1 MLLEAAAAAWLYAQQ
16 TSQDCFIFGEVS
28 ATEEQVFELKA
39 TGCPIKIE
47 RKGKLITLAS
57 PKFIVEITIPE
68 APTPE
73 EQIVKM
79 TKAINQAI
87 KVLSDPLASTGGDH
101 ERVIHALKE
110 SIGVQK
116 FLYQWGQSEATI
128 GNQVINIS
136 YREVGGG

>member
-28 ATEEQVFELKA
+28 ATEEEASGLKA

-47 RKGKLITLAS
+47 RKGKLLTLSS
-57 PKFIVEITIPE
+57 PKFIVEIAIPDG
-68 APTPE
+68 PGP
-73 EQIVKM
+73 
-79 TKAINQAI
+79 
-87 KVLSDPLASTGGDH
+87 
-101 ERVIHALKE
+101 
-110 SIGVQK
+110 QK